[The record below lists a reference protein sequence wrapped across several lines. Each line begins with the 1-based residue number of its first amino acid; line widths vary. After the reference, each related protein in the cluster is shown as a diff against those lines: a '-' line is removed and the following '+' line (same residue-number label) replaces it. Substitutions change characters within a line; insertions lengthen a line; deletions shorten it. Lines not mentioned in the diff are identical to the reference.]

1 MIEKD
6 KSLTEKKE
14 NIFKRLFSFIKS
26 LFNKDHLK
34 SLPEND
40 AKIEESSE
48 ELLETSRFDYE
59 EEQTPHL
66 DKEEAEEKYKKIK
79 EKFFERYNQFKK
91 DEIKVT
97 DLTDRELL
105 MTEELLDEEVEYLRE
120 ESNKQEY
127 RNYTLTE
134 KIAAL
139 EKQIKLNNEEQQ

>member
-1 MIEKD
+1 M
-6 KSLTEKKE
+6 SKK
-14 NIFKRLFSFIKS
+14 ISIKS
-26 LFNKDHLK
+26 ENCSQRDIK
-34 SLPEND
+34 SSD
-40 AKIEESSE
+40 A
-48 ELLETSRFDYE
+48 ET
-59 EEQTPHL
+59 P
-66 DKEEAEEKYKKIK
+66 YKKIK